1 MPDKIAIVD
10 FHKCRPEKCEGG
22 IRLAS
27 LACPHKLIQ
36 QEEPYEIPMFHP
48 STCQGC
54 SDCVKACPL
63 KAIRIVRT

>member
-10 FHKCRPEKCEGG
+10 FSKCRPEKCEGG
-22 IRLAS
+22 ICLAS
-27 LACPHKLIQ
+27 LACPHKLIK